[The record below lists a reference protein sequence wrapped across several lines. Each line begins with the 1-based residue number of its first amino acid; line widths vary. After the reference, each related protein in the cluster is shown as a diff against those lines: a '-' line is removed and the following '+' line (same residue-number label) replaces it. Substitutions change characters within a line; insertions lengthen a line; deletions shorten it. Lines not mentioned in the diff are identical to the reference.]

1 MAEEAESRHIC
12 RGMDSIFPADLS
24 RRFIQCRHGLDCPCQ
39 MLRGSFPHPIGGTD
53 EPHAQRLG
61 QDELV
66 SGPPGVIGIEVVRI
80 YQPSNGKA
88 VLDACIRNG
97 VPTCQN
103 APRFGHLFGSA
114 AQDLAQNIQIHAF
127 RETDQVQRRLHFA
140 AHRIDIAEGIGRRDL
155 AKRIGVLHHGREEI
169 HRLYQCDILRDFIN
183 GGIVPAVVADQQIR
197 VFLAPGQLF
206 QNMAQHSGTQLGR
219 TAAPGTED
227 DFFFLRHLY
236 ARSSFEK
243 AVSTASTL

>member
-24 RRFIQCRHGLDCPCQ
+24 RRFIQGRHGLDCPCQ

-53 EPHAQRLG
+53 EPHAQCFG

-80 YQPSNGKA
+80 YQARDREA
-88 VLDACIRNG
+88 VLDSRVCNG
-97 VPTCQN
+97 MPSCKDP
-103 APRFGHLFGSA
+103 ARFGDFFRTA
-114 AQDLAQNIQIHAF
+114 AQDLSQNVQIHTLW
-127 RETDQVQRRLHFA
+127 ETDKVQRRLHFA
-140 AHRIDIAEGIGRRDL
+140 AHRIDITEGIGRRDL

-169 HRLYQCDILRDFIN
+169 HRLHQCQIFCDLIHCRI
-183 GGIVPAVVADQQIR
+183 IPTIIADQQIR
-197 VFLAPGQLF
+197 VFLAPGKLF